1 MKLMIQILLF
11 ILKLIGWIL
20 LGILGVILGILLLVL
35 FCALR
40 YRIDGK
46 KEEKPEGK
54 VRISWLFG
62 IISLVAAYQDA
73 LLIQA
78 KLFGKTVW
86 KTDGK
91 SGEDNAEDK
100 EEVNPGSGWE
110 GEEAWKLEENGE
122 TGNLVG
128 SGEWAEEGGQ
138 VKPGKAEGTDKAGKT
153 DKTGKAERA
162 KKTDKEKITIK
173 QKNLSDGEGTGED
186 QPGPKE
192 EKKSLWEKVKDK
204 LIAWIEKLKFS
215 FSEICGKLRQIEEKR
230 QWLLEKWDWL
240 LQVVHD
246 PKNQAS
252 VRLILRQIKKIF
264 RHILPKKGSVS
275 LVFGREDPY
284 LMGKLLGYAGAAY
297 PFTHQFLTLHPVFGE
312 NRLEGEVHIRGRI
325 RLGVILGCVLRLLLN
340 KNIRQKLKEVLHGR

>member
-110 GEEAWKLEENGE
+110 GEEAWKPEENGE

-153 DKTGKAERA
+153 E
-162 KKTDKEKITIK
+162 
-173 QKNLSDGEGTGED
+173 
-186 QPGPKE
+186 QPGPE
-192 EKKSLWEKVKDK
+192 AEKKSLWEKVKDK

-240 LQVVHD
+240 LQMVHD

>member
-20 LGILGVILGILLLVL
+20 LGILGLILGILLLVL

-46 KEEKPEGK
+46 KEAKPEGK

-86 KTDGK
+86 KMDGK
-91 SGEDNAEDK
+91 SSEDNAED
-100 EEVNPGSGWE
+100 EEEAHPESGWE
-110 GEEAWKLEENGE
+110 GEGAGKPEENGE
-122 TGNLVG
+122 TGNIVDPR
-128 SGEWAEEGGQ
+128 EWAKEDGP
-138 VKPGKAEGTDKAGKT
+138 VKPGKAEKADKAGKT
-153 DKTGKAERA
+153 DKTGKADKA
-162 KKTDKEKITIK
+162 GKTDKAKITIK
-173 QKNLSDGEGTGED
+173 QKKTADGDGAGGE
-186 QPGPKE
+186 QPGPEE

-230 QWLLEKWDWL
+230 QWLLGKWDWL
-240 LQVVHD
+240 LQMVHD

-252 VRLILRQIKKIF
+252 VRLILRQTKKIF

-297 PFTHQFLTLHPVFGE
+297 PFTHKFLTLQPVFGE

-325 RLGVILGCVLRLLLN
+325 RLGVILGYVLRLLLN